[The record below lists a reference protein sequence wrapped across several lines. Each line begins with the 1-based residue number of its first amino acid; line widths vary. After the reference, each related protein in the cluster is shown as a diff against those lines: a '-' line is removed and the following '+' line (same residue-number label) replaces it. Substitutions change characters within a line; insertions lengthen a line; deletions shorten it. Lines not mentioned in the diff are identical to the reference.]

1 MADVATPGI
10 GRQVMLVAGLR
21 WRLFRNSL
29 RTTRDWLDLVA
40 IVLTTGLGALFIGG
54 VGLGLGAAAYALVHR
69 GAPEFLAL
77 PLLAVFVFWQFVPL
91 VLASSTTGFDFR
103 NVLRFPLR
111 FPTFFLLSLAYA
123 LFDPAAIGSLTWLAC
138 IAAGISTARPEL
150 LPWTLLV
157 LAVFAGANLLL
168 SRMISAW
175 LERLLARRRSR
186 EALVAFFLLC
196 ILSLQLFSAV
206 GARWEKRIK
215 PYATAAL
222 PLLQLFPPG
231 LAGKALAAAARGNAA
246 TILLSTALLGAYGLA
261 FGLLLDRRLR
271 AQYLGEDLGESPA
284 AVAAPAVSSTS
295 SASFTSFAS
304 SFLSGPVA
312 AVFEKELRYLYRNSM
327 QWLSLLVPLI
337 LIIFFSISASTPRH
351 RSGAFTRSPDLAFP
365 AAVAYM
371 FLILTPLAHNSFA
384 FDGRG
389 IQLLFLTPVR
399 FRDVLLGKNLVFGLI
414 LIVETVV
421 VWLLVALLFRPPRAM
436 IVVAT
441 LCGVLFAAF
450 VHFIVGNWLSL
461 QFPRRFEF
469 GQFRRRAS
477 GVSVLLGLGLQVVL
491 LGFVAGVV
499 LLARWR
505 GQMWVVPVVLLA
517 LAGLSL
523 PAYVAALDQ
532 CTRLALDKRE
542 ILTSQLCR

>member
-1 MADVATPGI
+1 MADVVTPGI
-10 GRQVMLVAGLR
+10 GRQVLLVAGLR
-21 WRLFRNSL
+21 WRVFRNSL
-29 RTTRDWLDLVA
+29 RTTRDWLDLAA
-40 IVLTTGLGALFIGG
+40 IALTTALGALFVGG

-69 GAPEFLAL
+69 DAPEFLAL
-77 PLLAVFVFWQFVPL
+77 PLLAVFLFWQFVPL
-91 VLASSTTGFDFR
+91 LLASSATGFDFR
-103 NVLRFPLR
+103 HLLRFPLR
-111 FPTFFLLSLAYA
+111 FPAFFLVSLAYA
-123 LFDPAAIGSLTWLAC
+123 LFDPAAIGSLVWLGS
-138 IAAGISTARPEL
+138 IAAGITTARPEL

-157 LAVFAGANLLL
+157 LAVFAAANLLL
-168 SRMISAW
+168 SRMVFAW

-196 ILSLQLFSAV
+196 VLSLQLFSAV
-206 GARWEKRIK
+206 GARWEKRMK
-215 PYATAAL
+215 PHAAAAL

-246 TILLSTALLGAYGLA
+246 TILLSTALLAAYGLA

-271 AQYLGEDLGESPA
+271 RQYLGEDLGESAAAIPA
-284 AVAAPAVSSTS
+284 AAVSSTS
-295 SASFTSFAS
+295 SASSTSLAS
-304 SFLSGPVA
+304 SFLPGAVA
-312 AVFEKELRYLYRNSM
+312 AVFEKELHYLYRNSV
-327 QWLSLLVPLI
+327 QWLNLLVPLI
-337 LIIFFSISASTPRH
+337 LIIFFSISSSPSRH
-351 RSGAFTRSPDLAFP
+351 RAGAFTRSPELAFP

-371 FLILTPLAHNSFA
+371 FLILTPLVHNSFA

-389 IQLLFLTPVR
+389 IQLLYVTPVR

-414 LIVETVV
+414 LIGETVV
-421 VWLLVALLFRPPRAM
+421 VWLLVALLFRPPGAM

-441 LCGVLFAAF
+441 FCGLLFAAL

-477 GVSVLLGLGLQVVL
+477 GVSVLLGLGLQVGL

-505 GQMWVVPVVLLA
+505 GQMWIVPVVFLT
-517 LAGLSL
+517 LAGLGL
-523 PAYVAALDQ
+523 PMYRAALDRY
-532 CTRLALDKRE
+532 TRLALDQRE
-542 ILTSQLCR
+542 VLTSQLCR